1 MQISERLRS
10 IKPSLTLSVNSRAL
24 ELKAQGVDVTSLAVG
39 EPDFPTPRHICDAAK
54 AAIDANFCRY
64 TAVPGI
70 PDLRKAA
77 GRYFERNY
85 GTPVP
90 MESIIIGAGGKHC
103 LYNFMQAT
111 INPGDEVLIPAPYWL
126 SYPDMVELAG
136 GVPVTVHAGPERNFK
151 VTPLMLEEKTTDKT
165 RLLVLNSPSNPTG
178 AVYSDREFMQIMRWA
193 LARNIFVLSDEIYD
207 QLVFPPAKMTSAI
220 TWFEHCPELVAVL
233 NGLSKS
239 YAMTGWR
246 VGFLAAHP
254 DLVKKSP
261 PCRGTAPPASV
272 PYPRR
277 PPWPP
282 WKARWSAWTKCA
294 RPSCGGAIWPWTSSR
309 LGRGLSV
316 PSRTGPSTSL
326 WTCTSA
332 TATKCVIPR
341 SSARTCWTRPMW
353 PWCRARPSATT
364 TASACPTRWRTM
376 CWLTPCPGWA
386 RCWANWREKPG
397 VEPDS
402 PNMAEYGR
410 VADPENPGPCGPEKN
425 V

>member
-136 GVPVTVHAGPERNFK
+136 GVPVTVHAG
-151 VTPLMLEEKTTDKT
+151 
-165 RLLVLNSPSNPTG
+165 
-178 AVYSDREFMQIMRWA
+178 
-193 LARNIFVLSDEIYD
+193 
-207 QLVFPPAKMTSAI
+207 
-220 TWFEHCPELVAVL
+220 
-233 NGLSKS
+233 
-239 YAMTGWR
+239 
-246 VGFLAAHP
+246 
-254 DLVKKSP
+254 
-261 PCRGTAPPASV
+261 RGTQFQGHAPHA
-272 PYPRR
+272 
-277 PPWPP
+277 
-282 WKARWSAWTKCA
+282 
-294 RPSCGGAIWPWTSSR
+294 
-309 LGRGLSV
+309 
-316 PSRTGPSTSL
+316 
-326 WTCTSA
+326 
-332 TATKCVIPR
+332 
-341 SSARTCWTRPMW
+341 
-353 PWCRARPSATT
+353 
-364 TASACPTRWRTM
+364 
-376 CWLTPCPGWA
+376 
-386 RCWANWREKPG
+386 
-397 VEPDS
+397 
-402 PNMAEYGR
+402 
-410 VADPENPGPCGPEKN
+410 
-425 V
+425 

>member
-254 DLVKKSP
+254 DLVKKISSMQGHSTSSI
-261 PCRGTAPPASV
+261 CSV
-272 PYPRR
+272 SQKAALAALEGPVECVDEMRAAFLRR
-277 PPWPP
+277 RDLALDII
-282 WKARWSAWTKCA
+282 KA
-294 RPSCGGAIWPWTSSR
+294 WPWAVCPKPDGAFYLFVDVHQCYGDQVR
-309 LGRGLSV
+309 N
-316 PSRTGPSTSL
+316 STEL
-326 WTCTSA
+326 
-332 TATKCVIPR
+332 
-341 SSARTCWTRPMW
+341 
-353 PWCRARPSATT
+353 
-364 TASACPTRWRTM
+364 
-376 CWLTPCPGWA
+376 
-386 RCWANWREKPG
+386 
-397 VEPDS
+397 
-402 PNMAEYGR
+402 
-410 VADPENPGPCGPEKN
+410 
-425 V
+425 